1 MKQFVVIGAG
11 RFGSAVAVTLARKGE
26 QVMVLD
32 KDEQTVQRLSE
43 IVTQAIQIDVTEDPK
58 SLERLDLGE
67 MDAAVIGIA
76 GDLEAAILVTLQ
88 LKEMGV
94 KTVVVKAK
102 TNAEKKILSRIG
114 ADRIV
119 FPERDMGIRVA
130 NSLISP
136 TIFDY
141 IQVSPGFGIV
151 ETRVP
156 AAIRGQTLVEA
167 NIRARF
173 GIDIV
178 AIRRRAPSLDRE
190 GESELKD
197 TLVIAPRAEEVLGE
211 NDILVIIG
219 AEEKIEKFKSL

>member
-11 RFGSAVAVTLARKGE
+11 RFGSAVAVTLARKGK
-26 QVMVLD
+26 QVMVID
-32 KDEQTVQRLSE
+32 QDEQTVQRMSE
-43 IVTQAIQIDVTEDPK
+43 IVTQAIQLDVTDPR
-58 SLERLDLGE
+58 SLADLDLAE
-67 MDAAVIGIA
+67 MDVAVVGIG
-76 GDLEAAILVTLQ
+76 GNLEASILTTMQ

-94 KTVVVKAK
+94 KTVVAKAK
-102 TNAEKKILSRIG
+102 TNADKKILSRIG

-130 NSLISP
+130 NSLVSP

-156 AAIRGQTLVEA
+156 DAIQGQTLTEA
-167 NIRARF
+167 NIRSRF

-178 AIRRRAPSLDRE
+178 AIRRRAPQLDKK
-190 GESELKD
+190 GESQLKD
-197 TLVIAPRAEEVLGE
+197 TMLIAPRADEILGK

-219 AEEKIEKFKSL
+219 EEGKIDKFKSL

>member
-11 RFGSAVAVTLARKGE
+11 RFGSAVAVTLARKGK
-26 QVMVLD
+26 QVLVID
-32 KDEQTVQRLSE
+32 QDEQTVQRMSE
-43 IVTQAIQIDVTEDPK
+43 IVTEAIQVDVTDPS
-58 SLERLDLGE
+58 SLANLDLGE
-67 MDAAVIGIA
+67 MDVAVVGIG
-76 GDLEAAILVTLQ
+76 GNLEASILTTMQ

-94 KTVVVKAK
+94 KTVVAKAK
-102 TNAEKKILSRIG
+102 TKADKKILSRIG

-130 NSLISP
+130 NSLVSP

-156 AAIRGQTLVEA
+156 AAIRGQTLTEA
-167 NIRARF
+167 NIRSRF

-178 AIRRRAPSLDRE
+178 AIHRRAPHLDKN
-190 GESELKD
+190 GESQLKD
-197 TLVIAPRAEEVLGE
+197 TMLIAPRADEVLGE
-211 NDILVIIG
+211 NDTLVIIG
-219 AEEKIEKFKSL
+219 EETKIEKFKSL

>member
-11 RFGSAVAVTLARKGE
+11 RFGSAVAVTLARKGK
-26 QVMVLD
+26 QVMVID
-32 KDEQTVQRLSE
+32 QDEQTVQRMSE
-43 IVTQAIQIDVTEDPK
+43 IVTQAIQVDVTDPS
-58 SLERLDLGE
+58 SLANLDLGE
-67 MDAAVIGIA
+67 MDVAVVGIG
-76 GDLEAAILVTLQ
+76 GNLEASILTTLQ

-94 KTVVVKAK
+94 KTVVAKAK
-102 TNAEKKILSRIG
+102 TNADKKILSRIG

-156 AAIRGQTLVEA
+156 DAIQGQTLTEA
-167 NIRARF
+167 NIRSRF
-173 GIDIV
+173 GVDIV
-178 AIRRRAPSLDRE
+178 AIRRRAPKLDKK
-190 GESELKD
+190 GESQLKD
-197 TLVIAPRAEEVLGE
+197 TMIIAPRADEVLGE
-211 NDILVIIG
+211 NDILVVIG
-219 AEEKIEKFKSL
+219 EEGKIENFKSI

>member
-11 RFGSAVAVTLARKGE
+11 RFGSAVAVTLARKGK
-26 QVMVLD
+26 QVMVID
-32 KDEQTVQRLSE
+32 QDEQTVQRMSE
-43 IVTQAIQIDVTEDPK
+43 IVTQAIQVDVTDPS
-58 SLERLDLGE
+58 SLANLDLGE
-67 MDAAVIGIA
+67 MDVAVVGIG
-76 GDLEAAILVTLQ
+76 GNLEASILTTLQ

-94 KTVVVKAK
+94 KTVVAKAK
-102 TNAEKKILSRIG
+102 TNADKKILSRIG

-156 AAIRGQTLVEA
+156 DAIQGQTLTEA
-167 NIRARF
+167 NIRSRF

-178 AIRRRAPSLDRE
+178 AIRRRAPQLDKK
-190 GESELKD
+190 GESQLKD
-197 TLVIAPRAEEVLGE
+197 TMLIAPRADEVLGE

-219 AEEKIEKFKSL
+219 EEGKIENFKSL

>member
-11 RFGSAVAVTLARKGE
+11 RFGSAVAVTLARKGK
-26 QVMVLD
+26 QVLVLD

-43 IVTQAIQIDVTEDPK
+43 IVTQAVQIDITDPN
-58 SLERLDLGE
+58 SLARLDIGE
-67 MDAAVIGIA
+67 IDVAVVGIA

-102 TNAEKKILSRIG
+102 TKAEKKILSRIG

-119 FPERDMGIRVA
+119 FPERDMGVRVA

-156 AAIRGQTLVEA
+156 EAIQGQTLVEA

-178 AIRRRAPSLDRE
+178 AIRRRAPKLDRK
-190 GESELKD
+190 GQSVLKD

-219 AEEKIEKFKSL
+219 EEEKIEKFKSL

>member
-11 RFGSAVAVTLARKGE
+11 RFGSAVAVTLAQKGK
-26 QVMVLD
+26 QVMVID
-32 KDEQTVQRLSE
+32 QDEQTVQRMSE
-43 IVTQAIQIDVTEDPK
+43 IVTQAIQLDVTDPR
-58 SLERLDLGE
+58 SLADLDLGE
-67 MDAAVIGIA
+67 MDVAVIGI
-76 GDLEAAILVTLQ
+76 GGNLEASILTTMQ

-94 KTVVVKAK
+94 KIVVAKAK
-102 TNAEKKILSRIG
+102 TNADKKILSRIG

-130 NSLISP
+130 NSLVSP

-156 AAIRGQTLVEA
+156 DAIQGQTLTEA
-167 NIRARF
+167 NIRSRF

-178 AIRRRAPSLDRE
+178 AIRRRAPQLDKK
-190 GESELKD
+190 GESQLKD
-197 TLVIAPRAEEVLGE
+197 TMLIAPRADEILGK

-219 AEEKIEKFKSL
+219 EEGKIEKFKSL

>member
-11 RFGSAVAVTLARKGE
+11 RFGSAVAVTLAQKGK
-26 QVMVLD
+26 QVLVID
-32 KDEQTVQRLSE
+32 KDEQIVQRMSE
-43 IVTQAIQIDVTEDPK
+43 IVTQAIQADVTDPD
-58 SLERLDLGE
+58 SLADLDLGE
-67 MDAAVIGIA
+67 MDVAVVAIG
-76 GDLEAAILVTLQ
+76 GNLEASILTTLQ

-94 KTVVVKAK
+94 KTVVAKAK
-102 TNAEKKILSRIG
+102 TNADKKILGRIG

-141 IQVSPGFGIV
+141 IQVAPGFGIV

-156 AAIRGQTLVEA
+156 DSIRGQSLIES
-167 NIRARF
+167 NIRSRF
-173 GIDIV
+173 GVDIV
-178 AIRRRAPSLDRE
+178 AILRQAPELDKN
-190 GESELKD
+190 GDSQLKD
-197 TLVIAPRAEEVLGE
+197 TVLIAPRAEEVLRE

-219 AEEKIEKFKSL
+219 EEDKIDNFKSL

>member
-11 RFGSAVAVTLARKGE
+11 RFGSAVAVTLARKGK
-26 QVMVLD
+26 QVMVID
-32 KDEQTVQRLSE
+32 QDEQTVQRMSE
-43 IVTQAIQIDVTEDPK
+43 IVTQAIQIDVTDPS
-58 SLERLDLGE
+58 SLADLDLGE
-67 MDAAVIGIA
+67 MDVAVVGIG
-76 GDLEAAILVTLQ
+76 GNLEASILTTLQ

-94 KTVVVKAK
+94 KTVVAKAK
-102 TNAEKKILSRIG
+102 TNADKKILSRIG

-156 AAIRGQTLVEA
+156 DAIQGQTLTEA
-167 NIRARF
+167 NIRSRF
-173 GIDIV
+173 GVDIV
-178 AIRRRAPSLDRE
+178 AIRRRAPQLDKN
-190 GESELKD
+190 GQSQLKD
-197 TLVIAPRAEEVLGE
+197 TMLIAPRADEVLGE

-219 AEEKIEKFKSL
+219 EEGKIENFKSL

>member
-11 RFGSAVAVTLARKGE
+11 RFGSAVAVTLARKGK
-26 QVMVLD
+26 QVLVLD

-43 IVTQAIQIDVTEDPK
+43 IVTQAVQIDITDPN
-58 SLERLDLGE
+58 SLARLDIGE
-67 MDAAVIGIA
+67 IDVAVVGIA

-102 TNAEKKILSRIG
+102 TTAEKKILSRIG

-119 FPERDMGIRVA
+119 FPERDMGVRVA

-156 AAIRGQTLVEA
+156 EAIQGQTLVEA

-178 AIRRRAPSLDRE
+178 AIRRRAPKLDRK
-190 GESELKD
+190 GQSVLKD
-197 TLVIAPRAEEVLGE
+197 TLLIAPRAEEVLGE

-219 AEEKIEKFKSL
+219 EEEKIEKFKSL

>member
-11 RFGSAVAVTLARKGE
+11 RFGSAVAVTLAQKGK
-26 QVMVLD
+26 QVLVLD
-32 KDEQTVQRLSE
+32 KDEQTVQRMSE
-43 IVTQAIQIDVTEDPK
+43 IVTEAMQIDVADPS
-58 SLERLDLGE
+58 SLAGLELGE
-67 MDAAVIGIA
+67 MDVAVVGIG
-76 GDLEAAILVTLQ
+76 GNLEASILTTLQ

-94 KTVVVKAK
+94 KTVVAKAK
-102 TNAEKKILSRIG
+102 TNADKKILSRIG

-151 ETRVP
+151 ETKVP
-156 AAIRGQTLVEA
+156 EAIRGQTLAEA
-167 NIRARF
+167 NIRSRF

-178 AIRRRAPSLDRE
+178 AIHRRAPQLDKN
-190 GESELKD
+190 GQSELKA
-197 TLVIAPRAEEVLGE
+197 TLLIAPEASEVLGE
-211 NDILVIIG
+211 NDNLVIIG
-219 AEEKIEKFKSL
+219 EEGKIEKFKSL

>member
-1 MKQFVVIGAG
+1 MKQYVVIGAG
-11 RFGSAVAVTLARKGE
+11 RFGSAVAVTLAEKGK

-32 KDEQTVQRLSE
+32 KDEHVVQRLSDV
-43 IVTQAIQIDVTEDPK
+43 VTQALQVDVTDGSALD
-58 SLERLDLGE
+58 SLALGE
-67 MDAAVIGIA
+67 MDVAVIGI
-76 GDLEAAILVTLQ
+76 GGSLEASILTTMQ

-94 KTVVVKAK
+94 KMVVAKA
-102 TNAEKKILSRIG
+102 TTRSDKKILSRVG

-151 ETRVP
+151 ETKVP
-156 AAIRGQTLVEA
+156 ESMQGQTLGEA
-167 NIRARF
+167 NIRSRF
-173 GIDIV
+173 GVDVV
-178 AIRRRAPSLDRE
+178 AMRRQAPQLDKK
-190 GESELKD
+190 GESELKS
-197 TLVIAPRAEEVLGE
+197 TLIIAPQASEVLNK

-219 AEEKIEKFKSL
+219 EEKNIERFKA

>member
-11 RFGSAVAVTLARKGE
+11 RFGSAVAVTLARKGK
-26 QVMVLD
+26 QVLVLD
-32 KDEQTVQRLSE
+32 KDEGTVQRLSE
-43 IVTQAIQIDVTEDPK
+43 IVTQAVQIDITDPS
-58 SLERLDLGE
+58 SLARLDIGE
-67 MDAAVIGIA
+67 MDVAVVGIA

-102 TNAEKKILSRIG
+102 TTAEKKILSRIG

-119 FPERDMGIRVA
+119 FPERDMGVRVA

-156 AAIRGQTLVEA
+156 EAIQGQTLVEA

-173 GIDIV
+173 GVDIV
-178 AIRRRAPSLDRE
+178 AIRRRAPKLDKK
-190 GESELKD
+190 GESRLKD
-197 TLVIAPRAEEVLGE
+197 TMLIAPRADEVLGE

-219 AEEKIEKFKSL
+219 EEEKIEKFKSL

>member
-11 RFGSAVAVTLARKGE
+11 RFGSAVAVTLARKGK
-26 QVMVLD
+26 QVMVID
-32 KDEQTVQRLSE
+32 QDEQTVQRMSE
-43 IVTQAIQIDVTEDPK
+43 IVTQAIQIDVTDPS
-58 SLERLDLGE
+58 SLANLDLGE
-67 MDAAVIGIA
+67 MDVAVVGIG
-76 GDLEAAILVTLQ
+76 GNLEASILTTMQ

-94 KTVVVKAK
+94 KTVVAKAK
-102 TNAEKKILSRIG
+102 TNADKKILSRIG

-130 NSLISP
+130 NSLVSP

-156 AAIRGQTLVEA
+156 DAIQGQTLTEA
-167 NIRARF
+167 NIRSRF

-178 AIRRRAPSLDRE
+178 AIRRRAPQLDKK
-190 GESELKD
+190 GESQLKD
-197 TLVIAPRAEEVLGE
+197 TMLIAPRADEILGK

-219 AEEKIEKFKSL
+219 EEGKIEKFKSL

>member
-11 RFGSAVAVTLARKGE
+11 RFGSAVAVTLARKGK
-26 QVMVLD
+26 QVMVID
-32 KDEQTVQRLSE
+32 QDEQTVQRMSE
-43 IVTQAIQIDVTEDPK
+43 IVTQAIQLDVTDPR
-58 SLERLDLGE
+58 SLADLNLAE
-67 MDAAVIGIA
+67 MDVAVVGIG
-76 GDLEAAILVTLQ
+76 GNLEASILTTMQ

-94 KTVVVKAK
+94 KTVVAKAK
-102 TNAEKKILSRIG
+102 TNADKKILSRIG

-130 NSLISP
+130 NSLVSP

-156 AAIRGQTLVEA
+156 DAIQGQTLIEA
-167 NIRARF
+167 NIRSRF

-178 AIRRRAPSLDRE
+178 AIRRRAPQLDKK
-190 GESELKD
+190 GESQLKD
-197 TLVIAPRAEEVLGE
+197 TMLIAPRADEILGK

-219 AEEKIEKFKSL
+219 EEGKIEKFKSL

>member
-11 RFGSAVAVTLARKGE
+11 RFGSAVAVTLAKKGK
-26 QVMVLD
+26 QVLVLD

-43 IVTQAIQIDVTEDPK
+43 IVTQAVQIDITDPN
-58 SLERLDLGE
+58 SLARLDIGE
-67 MDAAVIGIA
+67 IDVAVVGIA

-119 FPERDMGIRVA
+119 FPERDMGVRVA

-156 AAIRGQTLVEA
+156 EAIQGQTLVEA

-178 AIRRRAPSLDRE
+178 AIRRRAPKLDRK
-190 GESELKD
+190 GQSVLKD
-197 TLVIAPRAEEVLGE
+197 TLLIAPRAEEVLGE

-219 AEEKIEKFKSL
+219 EEEKIEKFKSL

>member
-11 RFGSAVAVTLARKGE
+11 RFGSAVAVTLAQKGK
-26 QVMVLD
+26 QVMVID
-32 KDEQTVQRLSE
+32 KDEQIVQRMSE
-43 IVTQAIQIDVTEDPK
+43 IVTQAIQADVTDPD
-58 SLERLDLGE
+58 SLADLDLGE
-67 MDAAVIGIA
+67 MDVAVVAIG
-76 GDLEAAILVTLQ
+76 GNLEASILTTLQ

-94 KTVVVKAK
+94 KTVVAKAK
-102 TNAEKKILSRIG
+102 TNADKKILSRIG

-141 IQVSPGFGIV
+141 IQVAPGFGIV

-156 AAIRGQTLVEA
+156 GAIQGQSLSES
-167 NIRARF
+167 NIRSRF
-173 GIDIV
+173 GVDIV
-178 AIRRRAPSLDRE
+178 AILRQAPELDKN
-190 GESELKD
+190 GDSQLKD
-197 TLVIAPRAEEVLGE
+197 TVLIAPRAEEVLGE

-219 AEEKIEKFKSL
+219 EEDKIDNFKSL